1 MERILLVDDDDIN
14 IMVTE
19 RVLSETGYQVTTA
32 STGTDCLLRLE
43 EEEYDL
49 LLLDID
55 MPDMTGIEVLERIR
69 ETPKIKDTRT
79 VILTASS
86 HNGDMSD
93 AIRLGVLDFIKKPAF
108 PETLVDAVRQAINTR
123 EKDTIL
129 AVDDEPMN
137 LMATERLFGIR
148 YNLICASSGEEALA
162 IMKEKK
168 PDLVLLDFHMPKMD
182 GLEVLKNMQKLDG
195 CEEIPVVFLTADDDA
210 DIEAEMF
217 KAGAMDF
224 ISKPFVMQ
232 VALQRIRHV
241 LQLKHLQDSL
251 HEEVERKTRALV
263 DSNKKI
269 RNLSEQVIWALAEAI
284 DAKDSYTNGHST
296 RVAEYARELAS
307 RLGKSDMEQEMIYNI
322 ALLHDVGKVGIP
334 LNIINKPGKLT
345 SEEFDEIKS
354 HTVKG
359 YEILKPINEM
369 PELSTGARW
378 HHERYD
384 GKGYP
389 DGKAGEDIPEIAR
402 IICVAD
408 CYDAMSSD
416 RSYRKAL
423 PQSLVREEIEKGR
436 GSQFDPKIAEIML
449 QMIDEDKDYSMRQK
463 KAVVS

>member
-1 MERILLVDDDDIN
+1 MERILLVDDDEIN

-19 RVLSETGYQVTTA
+19 MILSEMGYEVTTA
-32 STGTDCLLRLE
+32 YTGGDCLSILDSE
-43 EEEYDL
+43 KFDL

-55 MPDMTGIEVLERIR
+55 LPDINGIEVLERVREKPEIR
-69 ETPKIKDTRT
+69 DTKT

-86 HNGDMSD
+86 QDADMTD
-93 AIRLGVLDFIKKPAF
+93 AIRLGALDFIKKPAL
-108 PETLVDAVRQAINTR
+108 PENLISSVRQALSKAG
-123 EKDTIL
+123 KDTIL

-137 LMATERLFGIR
+137 LMATEKLFGIR
-148 YNLICASSGEEALA
+148 YNLICASSGGEALGM
-162 IMKEKK
+162 IKEKK
-168 PDLVLLDFHMPKMD
+168 PDLVLLDLHMPEMD
-182 GLEVLKNMQKLDG
+182 GLEVLKRIQKLEG
-195 CEEIPVVFLTADDDA
+195 CDDIPVVFLTADDDA
-210 DIEAEMF
+210 DTEAEMF

-241 LQLKHLQDSL
+241 LELKHLQDSL
-251 HEEVERKTRALV
+251 HEEVERKTEALRE
-263 DSNKKI
+263 SNKKI
-269 RNLSEQVIWALAEAI
+269 RNLSKQVIWALAGAI

-296 RVAEYARELAS
+296 RVADYSRELAR
-307 RLGKSDMEQEMIYNI
+307 RLGKSEKEQDEIYNT

-334 LNIINKPGKLT
+334 INIINKPGKLT
-345 SEEFDEIKS
+345 EEEYGIIKS
-354 HTVKG
+354 HTEKG
-359 YEILKPINEM
+359 YEILKTISEM
-369 PELSTGARW
+369 PELSIGARW

-389 DGKAGEDIPEIAR
+389 DGKAGNDICEIAR

-423 PQSLVREEIEKGR
+423 PQSFVREEIERGR
-436 GSQFDPKIAEIML
+436 GTQFDPRIAEVML

-463 KAVVS
+463 RTEAL